1 VQLRDFYAIGVDQPI
16 YALVL
21 TPHTL
26 DKPFFAELAR
36 AGNSSGPLGEWS
48 QVYSGLV
55 TNRLPSRFPLNQVN
69 KYSDNLYVL
78 FNPQV
83 VQTPV
88 K

>member
-1 VQLRDFYAIGVDQPI
+1 M

-36 AGNSSGPLGEWS
+36 PGNSSSRLGEWS

-55 TNRLPSRFPLNQVN
+55 TSRFPSGFPLIFPQKV
-69 KYSDNLYVL
+69 SDNLYVL